1 MLSERLI
8 SLRKSK
14 KKTQEEI
21 ANVIGVTRPAYTAYE
36 RGTRTPDYD
45 VLKTLAD
52 YYEVSIDYLLGH
64 KNDINNMDEEK
75 IDEELQEFIDNV
87 KVWYKNEPK
96 TSEEKL
102 KLMKEMFDII
112 KKY

>member
-64 KNDINNMDEEK
+64 KNDINNTDEEK